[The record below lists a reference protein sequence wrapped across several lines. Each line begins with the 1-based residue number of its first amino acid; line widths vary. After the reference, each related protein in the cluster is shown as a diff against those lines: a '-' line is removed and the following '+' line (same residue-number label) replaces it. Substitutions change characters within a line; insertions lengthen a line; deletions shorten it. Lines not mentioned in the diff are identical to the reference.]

1 MYGVSVLKDRFRGLY
16 RVVIVASFVL
26 VLALQEGCYYVQA
39 FNGQMEVLRKRR
51 PVSEVIA
58 DEHTD
63 EKLRERLEMV
73 QEARQ
78 FAIDHLL
85 LPENDSYRSYSDLER
100 DFVVWNI
107 FAAPEF
113 SLTPKT
119 WCYPIAGCVA
129 YRGYFSEEKA
139 NKKAKKLEQDGYDI
153 FVGGVAAYST
163 LGRFDDPVLNTMMQW
178 SDTNL
183 VQTLFHELA
192 HQKLYVSGDTAFNE
206 SFATAV
212 AEIGIERW
220 RSRKSLQQLPEEVD
234 KSKALREAVRVLMAA
249 ARSDLA
255 TLYASDANVEDM
267 RAQKE
272 EALGQLSVDAQAAID
287 ASGLE
292 VSNWLVPPLNNARL
306 ASSGVYEVN
315 LPAFGNILAA
325 CDDDLECF
333 YGKSAELAKLSA
345 AARKERLAA
354 LEKG

>member
-26 VLALQEGCYYVQA
+26 VLALLEGCYYVQA

-51 PVSEVIA
+51 PVSEIIG
-58 DEHTD
+58 DENTD
-63 EKLRERLEMV
+63 EELRERLEMV

-78 FAIDHLL
+78 FAIDYLL
-85 LPENDSYRSYSDLER
+85 LPENGSYRSYSNLER
-100 DFVVWNI
+100 DYVVWNI

-113 SLTPKT
+113 SLTPKK
-119 WCYPIAGCVA
+119 WCYPVAGCVA
-129 YRGYFSEEKA
+129 YRGYFSKEKA
-139 NKKAKKLEQDGYDI
+139 NKKAQNLERNGYDV

-163 LGRFDDPVLNTMMQW
+163 LGRFDDPVLSTMMRW

-192 HQKLYVSGDTAFNE
+192 HQKLYISGDTAFNE

-212 AEIGIERW
+212 GEIGIERW
-220 RSRKSLQQLPEEVD
+220 RSSKNLQQLPEEVD
-234 KSKALREAVRVLMAA
+234 KSKTLWEALRKMVNE
-249 ARSDLA
+249 ARSSLEL
-255 TLYASDANVEDM
+255 LYASDTSIADM
-267 RAQKE
+267 RLQKE
-272 EALGQLSVDAQAAID
+272 ATLNELSVDTQAAID
-287 ASGLE
+287 ASGLQVE
-292 VSNWLVPPLNNARL
+292 NWWAPPLNNARL
-306 ASSGVYEVN
+306 ASSGVYEGN
-315 LPAFGNILAA
+315 LPAFRNILLA

-345 AARKERLAA
+345 DERKERLEA